1 MENEEDFIIPKIE
14 EEEEEEEIEIENTL
28 TEKQVLKKVTLPVM
42 SIYEKTIFL
51 TTRVK
56 QLDDNYKTMLSEEVI
71 RQKNLTQ
78 SIDIAIEEFDTRNFP
93 PISIKRPFPNGNYE
107 IWKFEEFELYPE

>member
-1 MENEEDFIIPKIE
+1 MENEEDFSVPKI
-14 EEEEEEEIEIENTL
+14 EEEEEEIEIENNL
-28 TEKQVLKKVTLPVM
+28 IEKEVFKKITLPVM

-51 TTRVK
+51 TTRAK
-56 QLDDNYKTMLSEEVI
+56 QLDDNYKTTLSDEI
-71 RQKNLTQ
+71 IKQKNLTK

-107 IWKFEEFELYPE
+107 IWKFEEFEIYPE